1 MANSFGDTHHSA
13 SIRARALKGVAL
25 SAVALA
31 MAAPGFAQA
40 QQESGDVQE
49 VTITGSR
56 IKAPNL
62 TSDSP
67 VTAVGAEEIKQ
78 QGTTN
83 IETLLNNLP
92 AVSADIGNAGYGAGG
107 AANVN
112 LRALGSV
119 RTLVLIDGQR
129 VGPTSPTNSATDLNL
144 IPAALVKSIEV
155 LTGGASAVYGS
166 DAMAG
171 VVNFHLLNNFEGVM
185 FDETFSGYAHNNNNS
200 AVDAVLNNGVGGTN
214 ANPTTPVDYRKGA
227 QWDGFVRDTT
237 AVMGVN
243 APNNKGNVM
252 MWAEYRATTP
262 VVGPQ
267 RDTSACLLSLTSA
280 APGKSCGGSST
291 GVYGKFSA
299 TASVLTANGIP
310 AQYATLS
317 DNPNGTRTFIHETT
331 AQAFNFASTAYEQ
344 SQDDRTSI
352 GANGH
357 YELASWATLYSNL
370 MFLHDSNLGQIGPD
384 PIAGSAS
391 ATPPFI
397 DLVVNCST
405 LGSTPSTDPVLK
417 GLSQQQ
423 LLGCN
428 GPTGHGALQATTSTQ
443 VPALRLLVPRQ
454 AQIDTYRYRA
464 VAGVKGDINTAWSYD
479 VSANYFRSNL
489 TAQSINFPTIA
500 NYSAAMAAGTL
511 DPFQF
516 DPAVQVPQESALGAL
531 GINTGYTND
540 YDVVASASGDL
551 GEYGVIS
558 PWAKNSVMAVLGVE
572 YRRSEVKLS
581 PDGLISGG
589 QLLGGTAVEGFS
601 GAEANREVFSEIRA
615 PLIEDMP
622 WIKSLDL
629 NMSFRHTETDVEN
642 TGNSFSANTWKIA
655 ADYAPDNQIRF
666 RGGFNRADRAPNTF
680 ELFNPIQFAGG
691 LGGGSDPCAA
701 GAVNALP
708 MAACT
713 NPALPAGAR
722 VPASLYTNGQSG
734 VTNCTSDQCNLNTGG
749 NTALKPEKGETWTWG
764 ANLTPDFLPGF
775 NASVDY
781 WDIKIDNFIST
792 IPAASILSGCYT
804 GQPGYCSYIHRDP
817 NNGYSLDNT
826 TLGSVDNF
834 NQNVDSLHT
843 TGIDFD
849 IGYHK
854 NLDDLGFAPG
864 LGAVSLSLLGTY
876 ELTNKT
882 QVLDSLKTYDCAGYF
897 GTNCIVP
904 SPHWRHTFRATYTAP
919 WGQDM
924 TLSWRYIGG
933 TLLDANSPNMP
944 NYTAGVYDAADAKIP
959 AYSYF
964 DLSTSYQLWDKY
976 TLRVGVNNLFDKDP
990 PLLATNDPILAT
1002 GGVTMN
1008 AFTTYDT
1015 LGRQIFMNFN
1025 AKF

>member
-1 MANSFGDTHHSA
+1 MTNFIGEARSSTSV
-13 SIRARALKGVAL
+13 RARALKGVAL

-31 MAAPGFAQA
+31 MVAPGYAQA
-40 QQESGDVQE
+40 QQSGDVQE

-92 AVSADIGNAGYGAGG
+92 SVSADFSNVGYNEGG
-107 AANVN
+107 VANVN
-112 LRALGSV
+112 LRGLGSA

-129 VGPTSPTNSATDLNL
+129 VGPSGPTNSATDLNF
-144 IPAALVKSIEV
+144 IPAALVKSVEV

-171 VVNFHLLNNFEGVM
+171 VVNFHMLNNFEGVM
-185 FDETFSGYAHNNNNS
+185 FDETFSGYQHNNTNS
-200 AVDAVLNNGVGGTN
+200 EMANTLGNGVGGVNGAVTS
-214 ANPTTPVDYRKGA
+214 PIPYRQGA
-227 QWDGFVRDTT
+227 QWDGFIRDSS

-243 APNNKGNVM
+243 APNNKGNVT
-252 MWAEYRATTP
+252 MWAEYRSTTP

-267 RDTSACLLSLTSA
+267 RDTSACALTLTSS
-280 APGKSCGGSST
+280 APGKTCGGSST
-291 GVYGKFSA
+291 GVYGKFHA

-310 AQYATLS
+310 AQYGVLS
-317 DNPNGTRTFIHETT
+317 DNPNGTRSFIHETT
-331 AQAFNFASTAYEQ
+331 AQYFNFASTAYEQ
-344 SQDDRTSI
+344 AQDDRTSI

-357 YELASWATLYSNL
+357 YQLASWAELYGSL
-370 MFLHDSNLGQIGPD
+370 MFMHDANTSQIGPD

-397 DLVVNCST
+397 NLTVNCST
-405 LGSTPSTDPVLK
+405 LGSAASTDPVLK

-428 GPTGHGALQATTSTQ
+428 GPTGHGALQTTTTTT
-443 VPALRLLVPRQ
+443 VPGLRLLLPRQ
-454 AQIDTYRYRA
+454 AVQDTYRYRA
-464 VAGVKGDINTAWSYD
+464 VTGLKGDINTAWSYD
-479 VSANYFRSNL
+479 VSANFFHTNI
-489 TAQSINFPTIA
+489 TNQAVNFPTIA
-500 NYSAAMAAGTL
+500 NYSAAMAANTL
-511 DPFQF
+511 DPFQY
-516 DPAVQVPQESALGAL
+516 DPALQTGQEQALSALG
-531 GINTGYTND
+531 IFTGLTND

-572 YRRSEVKLS
+572 YRRSEVTLS
-581 PDGLISGG
+581 PDGLNQTG
-589 QLLGGTAVEGFS
+589 QLLGQNAILGFS
-601 GAEANREVFSEIRA
+601 GAEANREIFSEVRA

-629 NMSFRHTETDVEN
+629 NTSFRHTETAVEN
-642 TGNSFSANTWKIA
+642 SGNSFSANTWKIA
-655 ADYAPDNQIRF
+655 SDYAPDNQIRF

-680 ELFNPIQFAGG
+680 ELFQPTQFAGG

-701 GAVNALP
+701 GASNAV
-708 MAACT
+708 AQSICT

-722 VPASLYTNGQSG
+722 VPASMYTNGQSG
-734 VTNCTSDQCNLNTGG
+734 VTNCTSGQCNLNTGG
-749 NTALKPEKGETWTWG
+749 NTGLKPEVGETWTWG
-764 ANLTPDFLPGF
+764 VNLTPDFIPGLS
-775 NASVDY
+775 ASVDY
-781 WDIKIDNFIST
+781 WDIKIDHYIST
-792 IPAASILSGCYT
+792 IPATSILAGCYT
-804 GQPGYCSYIHRDP
+804 GQVGYCNYIHRDAA
-817 NNGYSLDNT
+817 NGYSLDNT
-826 TLGSVDNF
+826 TLGSIDSY

-854 NLDDLGFAPG
+854 NLDDLGFAQG
-864 LGAVSLSLLGTY
+864 LGAISLSLLGTY
-876 ELTNKT
+876 EMTNKT
-882 QVLDSLKTYDCAGYF
+882 QVLDSLSTFDCAGYF
-897 GTNCIVP
+897 GSNCGDP
-904 SPHWRHTFRATYTAP
+904 APKWRHTFRATYTAP
-919 WGQDM
+919 WGQDL
-924 TLSWRYIGG
+924 TLAWRYIGG
-933 TLLDANSPNMP
+933 VQLDSNSPSMP
-944 NYTAGVYDAADAKIP
+944 NYTAGVYDAVDAKIP
-959 AYSYF
+959 SYSYF

-976 TLRVGVNNLFDKDP
+976 TFRVGVNNLFDKDP
-990 PLLATNDPILAT
+990 PLLAFISAT
-1002 GGVTMN
+1002 TLGEAGTTMN
-1008 AFTTYDT
+1008 AYSTYDT